1 MPYLRQTN
9 FLGGE
14 LDPLLHGRTDLEVF
28 GSGLR
33 TCKNFIISQHG
44 AAISRP
50 GTELCG
56 FTYIAGRKVRLIP
69 FEVSATQTMLLEVGH
84 QYLRGWL
91 DGEQSTARLTT
102 VVKEEELETL
112 KWAQFGSELVFVH
125 PNHAPFRVTIDST
138 LFSFTVAPLD
148 YGPSVINYSVGLDQ
162 IVRTSWVL
170 DDPTYG
176 GVDSIFAEGTTHPS
190 REWIW
195 KHTNIVKDTNGIT
208 YETNAVQVGAVDA
221 AGTLLSLPNNNVVLY
236 PDRKVKLK
244 RSADAGP
251 NPYTALGLTYV
262 STNWFRG
269 RGKLFGFVGSTSSDE
284 FVDVG
289 EEPNYLVQPPEGTN
303 PFSGTTADN
312 PTSVAAFQ
320 ARRCFGGTVRRP
332 RSIITSAVDSYDDY
346 DPHLL
351 PVAGQALE
359 LELASRRMETIKHL
373 LPLKKLLVF
382 TSSSEWGVDGGDGQA
397 MDFDNVRAQVIE
409 ENGSSDVPPII
420 ADGCAVFLKKSQRS
434 VRAFIPTADSD
445 GFSGADISTVAQ
457 HLLLGSEPVNDQ
469 SLVSG
474 KSHKIVDWCYAAEPY
489 GIIWAV
495 REDGVL
501 LSCTFQ
507 ASGRAAWARHET
519 AGYVKAVAAVRENGE
534 DRVYIAVQ
542 RDGEPRDGGILIE
555 RMFSRLQVD
564 DVSGGASLDSATEIE
579 FQTSDIGEG
588 YYSAMSH
595 MPPGTEVYLT
605 ARGNPVFGP
614 YTVDEN
620 GEVYVP
626 AISGLVGNTGIEEG
640 TLGFVQAFMGLKYTC
655 DLETLDVAQGDA
667 RTRQKTVTS
676 VGFEVDNSRGLYV
689 GQDFEHLVEWRQR
702 TVSNSYNSPGV
713 ATELV
718 TTNVRSTWDKNGRA
732 VLRQTLP
739 LPVTVVGITR
749 EVEIGG

>member
-1 MPYLRQTN
+1 M
-9 FLGGE
+9 
-14 LDPLLHGRTDLEVF
+14 
-28 GSGLR
+28 
-33 TCKNFIISQHG
+33 
-44 AAISRP
+44 
-50 GTELCG
+50 
-56 FTYIAGRKVRLIP
+56 
-69 FEVSATQTMLLEVGH
+69 
-84 QYLRGWL
+84 
-91 DGEQSTARLTT
+91 
-102 VVKEEELETL
+102 
-112 KWAQFGSELVFVH
+112 
-125 PNHAPFRVTIDST
+125 
-138 LFSFTVAPLD
+138 
-148 YGPSVINYSVGLDQ
+148 
-162 IVRTSWVL
+162 
-170 DDPTYG
+170 
-176 GVDSIFAEGTTHPS
+176 
-190 REWIW
+190 
-195 KHTNIVKDTNGIT
+195 
-208 YETNAVQVGAVDA
+208 
-221 AGTLLSLPNNNVVLY
+221 
-236 PDRKVKLK
+236 
-244 RSADAGP
+244 
-251 NPYTALGLTYV
+251 
-262 STNWFRG
+262 
-269 RGKLFGFVGSTSSDE
+269 
-284 FVDVG
+284 
-289 EEPNYLVQPPEGTN
+289 
-303 PFSGTTADN
+303 
-312 PTSVAAFQ
+312 
-320 ARRCFGGTVRRP
+320 
-332 RSIITSAVDSYDDY
+332 
-346 DPHLL
+346 
-351 PVAGQALE
+351 AGQALE